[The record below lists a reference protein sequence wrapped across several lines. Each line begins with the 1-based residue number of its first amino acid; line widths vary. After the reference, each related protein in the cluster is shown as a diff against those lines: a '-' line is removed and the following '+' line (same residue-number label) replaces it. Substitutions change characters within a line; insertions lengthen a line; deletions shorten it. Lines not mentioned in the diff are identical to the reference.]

1 MTYQRL
7 AYDDAATSSEMT
19 SDCRA
24 VEAALH
30 LPERR
35 SRADRAARAAIRP
48 APSILFEDYPREVRK
63 PTIAVSD
70 AAARLGAALHLHLD

>member
-7 AYDDAATSSEMT
+7 AYDDASTSSEMT
-19 SDCRA
+19 SDCHA
-24 VEAALH
+24 VEEALH

-35 SRADRAARAAIRP
+35 SAAERAARAVTRP

-63 PTIAVSD
+63 PTIAVD
-70 AAARLGAALHLHLD
+70 AAAARLGAALDQHLG

>member
-7 AYDDAATSSEMT
+7 PYDDAASTAEMS

-24 VEAALH
+24 VEVALH

-35 SRADRAARAAIRP
+35 SQAERARVAALQP
-48 APSILFEDYPREVRK
+48 APSIRFEDYPREGPK
-63 PTIAVSD
+63 PTVAVSD
-70 AAARLGAALHLHLD
+70 AAARLAAAYSED

>member
-7 AYDDAATSSEMT
+7 AYDDASTSSEMT
-19 SDCRA
+19 SDARA

-35 SRADRAARAAIRP
+35 SAAERAAKAAAQP
-48 APSILFEDYPREVRK
+48 APSILFEDYPREVKK
-63 PTIAVSD
+63 PSIAVSD

>member
-7 AYDDAATSSEMT
+7 PYDDAASTAEMS

-30 LPERR
+30 LPGRRTAAERAR
-35 SRADRAARAAIRP
+35 RAAVQQ
-48 APSILFEDYPREVRK
+48 APSIRFEDYPREVAK
-63 PTIAVSD
+63 PTIGVSA
-70 AAARLGAALHLHLD
+70 AAARLAAAYTED

>member
-7 AYDDAATSSEMT
+7 AYDDAATSTEMT
-19 SDCRA
+19 SDCHA

-30 LPERR
+30 LPERH
-35 SRADRAARAAIRP
+35 SAAERAARAATKP
-48 APSILFEDYPREVRK
+48 APSILFEDYPREVKK

>member
-19 SDCRA
+19 TDARA

-35 SRADRAARAAIRP
+35 SAAERAARAAGRP
-48 APSILFEDYPREVRK
+48 APSIRFEDYPREVEK
-63 PTIAVSD
+63 PTIEVNE